1 MEELPA
7 PTPKEITAMSST
19 NQIQPARHSCV
30 VGLQW
35 GDEGKGKIVDVLSA
49 GADVVV
55 RYQGGANAGHTVQ
68 VEDKEYIFHLVPSG
82 ILDEGTICVIG
93 NGVVIDPRALIGELD
108 EIRAG
113 GLEHE
118 ENILVSDR
126 AHVVLPY
133 HSALDEAKESAG
145 GDGKIG
151 TTLRGIGPCYTDKSS
166 RVGIRMAEFV
176 DPVRFKERL
185 VRLAALKNRELESL
199 HGREPIDPEAVFE
212 EYSAYAERLRPRV
225 CDVTGYLH
233 QRDAGGARILFEGA
247 QGALLDI
254 DMGTYP
260 YVTSSNTSFLGLGP
274 GTGFSARKV
283 GRVFGITKAYATR
296 VGEGPFP
303 SEMDDEAGESLRQ
316 VGGEFGATTG
326 RPRRC
331 GWLDIVALRRAIQ
344 FGDVDA
350 MVVTKLDVL
359 DHLDE
364 IKVAV
369 SYTVDGVETDQFP
382 AFTDCAIIPQYRSF
396 PGWLESTTG
405 CRSFAELPEKAREYL
420 QFVADA
426 AGCPIAIVSVGKE
439 RSQIV
444 NLDPWLEPGVAME
457 GA

>member
-1 MEELPA
+1 MEERSA
-7 PTPKEITAMSST
+7 PTPKERTAMSST
-19 NQIQPARHSCV
+19 NQVQPARHSCV

-82 ILDEGTICVIG
+82 ILDEDTICVIG

-113 GLEHE
+113 GLDHE

-382 AFTDCAIIPQYRSF
+382 AFTDCDIIPQYRSF
-396 PGWLESTTG
+396 PGWLESTTE
-405 CRSFAELPEKAREYL
+405 CRSFAALPEKAREYL

-444 NLDPWLEPGVAME
+444 NLDPWLEPGAATE

>member
-1 MEELPA
+1 MIISNQV
-7 PTPKEITAMSST
+7 KST
-19 NQIQPARHSCV
+19 QHSCV

-49 GADVVV
+49 EADIVV

-68 VEDKEYIFHLVPSG
+68 VGDREYIFHLVPSG
-82 ILDEGTICVIG
+82 ILKEGTICIIG
-93 NGVVIDPRALIGELD
+93 NGVVIDPRALIEEFDGLLENGLD
-108 EIRAG
+108 
-113 GLEHE
+113 HE
-118 ENILVSDR
+118 ANIMISDR

-133 HSALDEAKESAG
+133 HGALDEAKESASE
-145 GDGKIG
+145 DGKIG
-151 TTLRGIGPCYTDKSS
+151 TTLRGIGPCYTDKAS
-166 RVGIRMAEFV
+166 RVGIRMSEFV
-176 DPVRFKERL
+176 DPDRFRERL
-185 VRLAALKNRELESL
+185 TRIADLKNRELESL
-199 HGREPIDPEAVFE
+199 HGREPIDAEAVFQ
-212 EYSAYAERLRPRV
+212 EYSAYADRLRPRV
-225 CDVTGYLH
+225 CDVTAYLH
-233 QRDAGGARILFEGA
+233 EQDASGANILFEGA

-260 YVTSSNTSFLGLGP
+260 YVTSSNTSFLGLGA

-283 GRVFGITKAYATR
+283 DKVLGITKAYATR

-303 SEMDDEAGESLRQ
+303 SEMDDEAGESLRE
-316 VGGEFGATTG
+316 VGAEFGATTG

-364 IKVAV
+364 IKAAV

-382 AFTDCAIIPQYRSF
+382 ASVDCEITPHYRSF
-396 PGWLESTTG
+396 PGWLENTTE
-405 CRSFAELPEKAREYL
+405 CRSFEELPEKARQYL

-439 RSQIV
+439 RTQIV
-444 NLDPWLEPGVAME
+444 TLDPWLEPGADGE
-457 GA
+457 GD

>member
-1 MEELPA
+1 
-7 PTPKEITAMSST
+7 MSST
-19 NQIQPARHSCV
+19 NQVQPARHSCV

-82 ILDEGTICVIG
+82 ILDEDTICVIG

-145 GDGKIG
+145 GDGKVG
-151 TTLRGIGPCYTDKSS
+151 T
-166 RVGIRMAEFV
+166 
-176 DPVRFKERL
+176 
-185 VRLAALKNRELESL
+185 LKNRELERL

-369 SYTVDGVETDQFP
+369 SYTVDGVETDLFP
-382 AFTDCAIIPQYRSF
+382 AFTDCAIIPQYWSF

-439 RSQIV
+439 RSQIG
-444 NLDPWLEPGVAME
+444 NLDPWLEPGAAME

>member
-1 MEELPA
+1 M
-7 PTPKEITAMSST
+7 IIS
-19 NQIQPARHSCV
+19 NQVESKQHSCV

-49 GADVVV
+49 EADIVV
-55 RYQGGANAGHTVQ
+55 RYQGGANAGHTVL
-68 VEDKEYIFHLVPSG
+68 VGDNEYIFHLVPSG
-82 ILDEGTICVIG
+82 ILKEGTVCIIG
-93 NGVVIDPRALIGELD
+93 NGVVIDPRALIEEFDGLLENGLD
-108 EIRAG
+108 
-113 GLEHE
+113 HE
-118 ENILVSDR
+118 ANILISDR

-133 HSALDEAKESAG
+133 HGALDEAKESASE
-145 GDGKIG
+145 DGKIG
-151 TTLRGIGPCYTDKSS
+151 TTLRGIGPCYTDKAS
-166 RVGIRMAEFV
+166 RVGLRMSEFV
-176 DPVRFKERL
+176 DPARFRERL
-185 VRLAALKNRELESL
+185 DRIADLKNRELENL
-199 HGREPIDPEAVFE
+199 HGREPIDAAAVFD
-212 EYSAYAERLRPRV
+212 EYSAYADRLRPRV
-225 CDVTGYLH
+225 CDVTAYLH
-233 QRDAGGARILFEGA
+233 EQDSRGANILFEGA

-260 YVTSSNTSFLGLGP
+260 YVTSSNTSFLGLGA

-283 GRVFGITKAYATR
+283 DRVLGITKAYTTR

-303 SEMDDEAGESLRQ
+303 SEMDEEAGESLRQ
-316 VGGEFGATTG
+316 AGAEFGATTG

-364 IKVAV
+364 IKAAV

-382 AFTDCAIIPQYRSF
+382 ASVDCEITPHYRSF
-396 PGWLESTTG
+396 PGWLESTTE
-405 CRSFAELPEKAREYL
+405 CRSFEDLPEKARQYL

-439 RSQIV
+439 RTQIV
-444 NLDPWLEPGVAME
+444 TLDPWLEPGGGGE
-457 GA
+457 GD

>member
-1 MEELPA
+1 M
-7 PTPKEITAMSST
+7 IIS
-19 NQIQPARHSCV
+19 NQVESKQHSCV

-49 GADVVV
+49 EADIVV
-55 RYQGGANAGHTVQ
+55 RYQGGANAGHTVL
-68 VEDKEYIFHLVPSG
+68 VGDNEYIFHLVPSG
-82 ILDEGTICVIG
+82 ILKEGTVCIIG
-93 NGVVIDPRALIGELD
+93 NGVVIDPRALIEEFDGLLENGLD
-108 EIRAG
+108 
-113 GLEHE
+113 HE
-118 ENILVSDR
+118 ANILISDR

-133 HSALDEAKESAG
+133 HGALDEAKESASE
-145 GDGKIG
+145 DGKIG
-151 TTLRGIGPCYTDKSS
+151 TTLRGIGPCYTDKAS
-166 RVGIRMAEFV
+166 RVGLRMSEFV
-176 DPVRFKERL
+176 DPARFRERL
-185 VRLAALKNRELESL
+185 DRIADLKNRELENL
-199 HGREPIDPEAVFE
+199 HGREPIDAAAVFD
-212 EYSAYAERLRPRV
+212 EYSAYADRLRPRV
-225 CDVTGYLH
+225 CDVTAYLH
-233 QRDAGGARILFEGA
+233 EQDSRGANILFEGA

-260 YVTSSNTSFLGLGP
+260 YVTSSNTSFLGLGA

-283 GRVFGITKAYATR
+283 DRVLGITKAYTTR

-303 SEMDDEAGESLRQ
+303 SEMDEEAGESLRQ
-316 VGGEFGATTG
+316 AGAEFGATTG

-364 IKVAV
+364 IKAAV

-382 AFTDCAIIPQYRSF
+382 ASVDCEITPHYRSF
-396 PGWLESTTG
+396 PGWLESTTE
-405 CRSFAELPEKAREYL
+405 CRSFEDLPEKARQYL

-439 RSQIV
+439 RTQIV
-444 NLDPWLEPGVAME
+444 TLDPWLEPGDGGE
-457 GA
+457 GD

>member
-1 MEELPA
+1 MMISNQV
-7 PTPKEITAMSST
+7 KST
-19 NQIQPARHSCV
+19 QHSCV

-49 GADVVV
+49 EADIVV

-68 VEDKEYIFHLVPSG
+68 VGDREYIFHLVPSG
-82 ILDEGTICVIG
+82 ILKEGTACIIG
-93 NGVVIDPRALIGELD
+93 NGVVIDPRALIEEFDGLLENGLD
-108 EIRAG
+108 
-113 GLEHE
+113 HE
-118 ENILVSDR
+118 ANIMISDR

-133 HSALDEAKESAG
+133 HGALDEAKESASE
-145 GDGKIG
+145 DGKIG
-151 TTLRGIGPCYTDKSS
+151 TTLRGIGPCYTDKAS
-166 RVGIRMAEFV
+166 RIGIRMEEFV
-176 DPVRFKERL
+176 DPDRFRERL
-185 VRLAALKNRELESL
+185 TRIADLKNRELESL
-199 HGREPIDPEAVFE
+199 HGREPIDAASVYE
-212 EYSAYAERLRPRV
+212 EYSAYADRLRARV
-225 CDVTGYLH
+225 CDVTAYLH
-233 QRDAGGARILFEGA
+233 EQDSLGANILFEGA

-260 YVTSSNTSFLGLGP
+260 YVTSSNTSFLGLGA

-283 GRVFGITKAYATR
+283 GRVLGITKAYTTR

-316 VGGEFGATTG
+316 AGAEFGATTG

-359 DHLDE
+359 DHLDV
-364 IKVAV
+364 IKAAV

-382 AFTDCAIIPQYRSF
+382 ASVDCEIIPHYRSF
-396 PGWLESTTG
+396 PGWLESTAE
-405 CRSFAELPEKAREYL
+405 CRSFEQLPEKARQYL

-439 RSQIV
+439 RTQIV
-444 NLDPWLEPGVAME
+444 TLEPWLEPGAGGE
-457 GA
+457 GD

>member
-1 MEELPA
+1 MRPA
-7 PTPKEITAMSST
+7 ERVEMSNS
-19 NQIQPARHSCV
+19 NQVRPARHSCV

-35 GDEGKGKIVDVLSA
+35 GDEGKGKIVDVLTA
-49 GADVVV
+49 DADVVV

-68 VEDKEYIFHLVPSG
+68 VEDQEYIFHLIPSG
-82 ILDEGTICVIG
+82 ILKKDTACVIG
-93 NGVVIDPRALIGELD
+93 NGVVIDPRALIAELD
-108 EIRAG
+108 GLLEI
-113 GLEHE
+113 GLDHE
-118 ENILVSDR
+118 ENILISDR

-145 GDGKIG
+145 GAGKIG
-151 TTLRGIGPCYTDKSS
+151 TTLRGIGPCYTDKAS
-166 RVGIRMAEFV
+166 RVGIRMSEFV
-176 DPVRFKERL
+176 DPNGLRERL
-185 VRLAALKNRELESL
+185 VHFGELKNRELEKL
-199 HGREPIDPEAVFE
+199 HGRDPIDPDAVFE

-225 CDVTGYLH
+225 CDVTAFLH
-233 QRDAGGARILFEGA
+233 EQDARGAGILFEGA
-247 QGALLDI
+247 QGAMLDI

-283 GRVFGITKAYATR
+283 GKVLGITKAYATR

-303 SEMDDEAGESLRQ
+303 SEMQEEAAASLRE

-359 DHLDE
+359 DHLEE

-369 SYTVDGVETDQFP
+369 SYNVDGVETDQYP
-382 AFTDCAIIPQYRSF
+382 ASTECEVIPRYRSF
-396 PGWLESTTG
+396 PGWLESTTE
-405 CRSFAELPEKAREYL
+405 CRAFEDLPEKAREYL
-420 QFVADA
+420 RFVADA

-444 NLDPWLEPGVAME
+444 SLDPWLEPASAE
-457 GA
+457 GD

>member
-1 MEELPA
+1 MRPA
-7 PTPKEITAMSST
+7 ERVEMSSL
-19 NQIQPARHSCV
+19 NQDRSARHSCV

-35 GDEGKGKIVDVLSA
+35 GDEGKGKIVDVLTA
-49 GADVVV
+49 DADVVV

-68 VEDKEYIFHLVPSG
+68 VEDQEYIFHLIPSG
-82 ILDEGTICVIG
+82 ILKKDTACVIG

-108 EIRAG
+108 GLLEI
-113 GLEHE
+113 GLDHE
-118 ENILVSDR
+118 ENILISDR

-151 TTLRGIGPCYTDKSS
+151 TTLRGIGPCYTDKAS
-166 RVGIRMAEFV
+166 RVGIRMSEFV
-176 DPVRFKERL
+176 DPDGLRERL
-185 VRLAALKNRELESL
+185 VHLGELKNRELEKL
-199 HGREPIDPEAVFE
+199 HGRDPIDPEAVFE

-225 CDVTGYLH
+225 CDVTAFLH
-233 QRDAGGARILFEGA
+233 EQDARGAGILFEGA
-247 QGALLDI
+247 QGAMLDI

-283 GRVFGITKAYATR
+283 GKVLGITKAYATR

-303 SEMDDEAGESLRQ
+303 SEMQEEAAASLRE

-359 DHLDE
+359 DHLEE

-369 SYTVDGVETDQFP
+369 SYKVDGVETDQYP
-382 AFTDCAIIPQYRSF
+382 ASTECEVIPQYRSF
-396 PGWLESTTG
+396 PGWLENTTE
-405 CRSFAELPEKAREYL
+405 CRAFEDLPEKAREYL
-420 QFVADA
+420 RFVTDA

-444 NLDPWLEPGVAME
+444 SLDPWLEPAPAE
-457 GA
+457 GD

>member
-1 MEELPA
+1 
-7 PTPKEITAMSST
+7 
-19 NQIQPARHSCV
+19 
-30 VGLQW
+30 
-35 GDEGKGKIVDVLSA
+35 
-49 GADVVV
+49 
-55 RYQGGANAGHTVQ
+55 
-68 VEDKEYIFHLVPSG
+68 
-82 ILDEGTICVIG
+82 
-93 NGVVIDPRALIGELD
+93 
-108 EIRAG
+108 
-113 GLEHE
+113 
-118 ENILVSDR
+118 
-126 AHVVLPY
+126 

-145 GDGKIG
+145 GAGKIG
-151 TTLRGIGPCYTDKSS
+151 NTFRGIGHCYTDKAS
-166 RVGIRMAEFV
+166 RVGIRMSEFV
-176 DPVRFKERL
+176 DPDGLRERL
-185 VRLAALKNRELESL
+185 VHLGELKNRELEKL
-199 HGREPIDPEAVFE
+199 HGRDPIDPDAVFE

-225 CDVTGYLH
+225 CDVTAFLH
-233 QRDAGGARILFEGA
+233 EQDARGAGILFEGA

-283 GRVFGITKAYATR
+283 GKVLGITKAYATR

-303 SEMDDEAGESLRQ
+303 SEMQEEAAASLRE

-359 DHLDE
+359 DHLEE

-369 SYTVDGVETDQFP
+369 SYNVDGVATDQYP
-382 AFTDCAIIPQYRSF
+382 ASTECEVIPQYRSF
-396 PGWLESTTG
+396 PGWLESTTE
-405 CRSFAELPEKAREYL
+405 CRAFEDLPEKAREYL
-420 QFVADA
+420 RFVADA

-444 NLDPWLEPGVAME
+444 SLDPWLEPAPAE
-457 GA
+457 GD

>member
-1 MEELPA
+1 M
-7 PTPKEITAMSST
+7 IIS
-19 NQIQPARHSCV
+19 NQVESKQHSCV

-49 GADVVV
+49 EADIVV

-68 VEDKEYIFHLVPSG
+68 VGDSEYIFHLVPSG
-82 ILDEGTICVIG
+82 ILKEGTACIIG
-93 NGVVIDPRALIGELD
+93 NGVVIDPRALIEEFDGLLEN
-108 EIRAG
+108 

-118 ENILVSDR
+118 ANIMISDR

-133 HSALDEAKESAG
+133 HSALDEAKESASE
-145 GDGKIG
+145 DGKIG
-151 TTLRGIGPCYTDKSS
+151 TTLRGIGPCYTDKAS
-166 RVGIRMAEFV
+166 RVGLRMSEFV
-176 DPVRFKERL
+176 DPVRFRERL
-185 VRLAALKNRELESL
+185 TRIADLKNRELEDI
-199 HGREPIDPEAVFE
+199 HGREPIDAEAVFQ
-212 EYSAYAERLRPRV
+212 EYSAYADRLRPRV
-225 CDVTGYLH
+225 CDVTAYLH
-233 QRDAGGARILFEGA
+233 EQDARGANILFEGA

-260 YVTSSNTSFLGLGP
+260 YVTSSNTSFLGLGA

-283 GRVFGITKAYATR
+283 GRVLGITKAYTTR

-303 SEMDDEAGESLRQ
+303 SEMEEEAGESLRQ
-316 VGGEFGATTG
+316 AGAEFGATTG

-364 IKVAV
+364 IKAAV

-382 AFTDCAIIPQYRSF
+382 ASVDCEITPHYRSF
-396 PGWLESTTG
+396 PGWLESTTE
-405 CRSFAELPEKAREYL
+405 CRSFDQLPEKAQQYL

-439 RSQIV
+439 RTQIV
-444 NLDPWLEPGVAME
+444 TLDPWLEPGGDGE
-457 GA
+457 GD

>member
-1 MEELPA
+1 M
-7 PTPKEITAMSST
+7 IIS
-19 NQIQPARHSCV
+19 NQVESKQHSCV

-49 GADVVV
+49 EADIVV
-55 RYQGGANAGHTVQ
+55 RYQGGANAGHTVL
-68 VEDKEYIFHLVPSG
+68 VGDNEYIFHLVPSG
-82 ILDEGTICVIG
+82 ILKEGTVCIIG
-93 NGVVIDPRALIGELD
+93 NGVVIDPRALIEEFDGLLENGLD
-108 EIRAG
+108 
-113 GLEHE
+113 HE
-118 ENILVSDR
+118 ANILISDR

-133 HSALDEAKESAG
+133 HGALDEAKESASE
-145 GDGKIG
+145 DDKIG
-151 TTLRGIGPCYTDKSS
+151 TTLRGIGPCYTDKAS
-166 RVGIRMAEFV
+166 RVGLRMSEFV
-176 DPVRFKERL
+176 DPARFRERL
-185 VRLAALKNRELESL
+185 DRIADLKNRELENL
-199 HGREPIDPEAVFE
+199 HGREPIDAAAVFD
-212 EYSAYAERLRPRV
+212 EYSAYADRLRPRV
-225 CDVTGYLH
+225 CDVTAYLH
-233 QRDAGGARILFEGA
+233 EQDSRGANILFEGA

-260 YVTSSNTSFLGLGP
+260 YVTSSNTSFLGLGA

-283 GRVFGITKAYATR
+283 DRVLGITKAYTTR

-303 SEMDDEAGESLRQ
+303 SEMDEEAGESLRQ
-316 VGGEFGATTG
+316 AGAEFGATTG

-364 IKVAV
+364 IKAAV

-382 AFTDCAIIPQYRSF
+382 ASVDCEITPHYRSF
-396 PGWLESTTG
+396 PGWLESTTE
-405 CRSFAELPEKAREYL
+405 CRSFEDLPEKARQYL

-439 RSQIV
+439 RTQIV
-444 NLDPWLEPGVAME
+444 TLDPWLEPGGGGE
-457 GA
+457 GD

>member
-1 MEELPA
+1 M
-7 PTPKEITAMSST
+7 
-19 NQIQPARHSCV
+19 

-49 GADVVV
+49 EADIVV

-68 VEDKEYIFHLVPSG
+68 VGDREYIFHLVPSG
-82 ILDEGTICVIG
+82 ILKEGTICIIG
-93 NGVVIDPRALIGELD
+93 NGVVIDPRALIAEFDGLLENGLD
-108 EIRAG
+108 
-113 GLEHE
+113 HE
-118 ENILVSDR
+118 ANIMISDR

-133 HSALDEAKESAG
+133 HGALDEAKESASE
-145 GDGKIG
+145 DGKIG
-151 TTLRGIGPCYTDKSS
+151 TTLRGIGPCYTDKAS
-166 RVGIRMAEFV
+166 RVGIRMSEFV
-176 DPVRFKERL
+176 DPDRFRERL
-185 VRLAALKNRELESL
+185 TRIADLKNRELESL
-199 HGREPIDPEAVFE
+199 HGREPIDAEAVFQ
-212 EYSAYAERLRPRV
+212 EYSAYADRLRPRV
-225 CDVTGYLH
+225 CDVTAYLH
-233 QRDAGGARILFEGA
+233 EQDASGANILFEGA

-260 YVTSSNTSFLGLGP
+260 YVTSSNTSFLGLGA

-283 GRVFGITKAYATR
+283 DKVLGITKAYTTR

-303 SEMDDEAGESLRQ
+303 SEMDDEAGESLREA
-316 VGGEFGATTG
+316 GAEFGATTG

-364 IKVAV
+364 IKAAV

-382 AFTDCAIIPQYRSF
+382 ASVDCEITPHYRSF
-396 PGWLESTTG
+396 PGWLENTTE
-405 CRSFAELPEKAREYL
+405 CRSFEELPEKARQYL

-439 RSQIV
+439 RTQIV
-444 NLDPWLEPGVAME
+444 TLDPWLEPGADGE
-457 GA
+457 GD

>member
-1 MEELPA
+1 MIISNQV
-7 PTPKEITAMSST
+7 KST
-19 NQIQPARHSCV
+19 QHSCV

-49 GADVVV
+49 EADIVV

-68 VEDKEYIFHLVPSG
+68 VGDREYIFHLVPSG
-82 ILDEGTICVIG
+82 ILKEGTICIIG
-93 NGVVIDPRALIGELD
+93 NGVVIDPRALIAEFDGLLENGLD
-108 EIRAG
+108 
-113 GLEHE
+113 HE
-118 ENILVSDR
+118 ANIMISDR

-133 HSALDEAKESAG
+133 HGALDEAKESASE
-145 GDGKIG
+145 DGKIG
-151 TTLRGIGPCYTDKSS
+151 TTLRGIGPCYTDKAS
-166 RVGIRMAEFV
+166 RVGIRMSEFV
-176 DPVRFKERL
+176 DPDRFRERL
-185 VRLAALKNRELESL
+185 TRIADLKNRELESL
-199 HGREPIDPEAVFE
+199 HGREPIDAEAVFQ
-212 EYSAYAERLRPRV
+212 EYSAYADRLRPRV
-225 CDVTGYLH
+225 CDVTAYLH
-233 QRDAGGARILFEGA
+233 EQDASGANILFEGA

-260 YVTSSNTSFLGLGP
+260 YVTSSNTSFLGLGA

-283 GRVFGITKAYATR
+283 DKVLGITKAYATR

-303 SEMDDEAGESLRQ
+303 SEMADEAGESLREA
-316 VGGEFGATTG
+316 GAEFGATTG

-364 IKVAV
+364 IKAAV

-382 AFTDCAIIPQYRSF
+382 ASVDCEITPHYRSF
-396 PGWLESTTG
+396 PGWLENTTE
-405 CRSFAELPEKAREYL
+405 CRSFEELPEKARQYL

-439 RSQIV
+439 RTQIV
-444 NLDPWLEPGVAME
+444 TLDPWLEPGADGE
-457 GA
+457 GD

>member
-1 MEELPA
+1 MIISNQV
-7 PTPKEITAMSST
+7 KST
-19 NQIQPARHSCV
+19 QHSCV

-49 GADVVV
+49 EADIVV

-68 VEDKEYIFHLVPSG
+68 VGDREYIFHLVPSG
-82 ILDEGTICVIG
+82 ILKEGTICIIG
-93 NGVVIDPRALIGELD
+93 NGVVIDPRALIEEFDGLLENGLD
-108 EIRAG
+108 
-113 GLEHE
+113 HE
-118 ENILVSDR
+118 ANIMISDR

-133 HSALDEAKESAG
+133 HGALDEAKESASE
-145 GDGKIG
+145 DGKIG
-151 TTLRGIGPCYTDKSS
+151 TTLRGIGPCYTDKAS
-166 RVGIRMAEFV
+166 RVGIRMSEFV
-176 DPVRFKERL
+176 DPDRFRERL
-185 VRLAALKNRELESL
+185 TRIADLKNRELESL
-199 HGREPIDPEAVFE
+199 HGREPIDAEAVFQ
-212 EYSAYAERLRPRV
+212 EYSAYADRLRPRV
-225 CDVTGYLH
+225 CDVTAYLH
-233 QRDAGGARILFEGA
+233 EQDASGANILFEGA

-260 YVTSSNTSFLGLGP
+260 YVTSSNTSFLGLGA

-283 GRVFGITKAYATR
+283 DKVLGITKAYATR

-303 SEMDDEAGESLRQ
+303 SEMDDEAGESLREA
-316 VGGEFGATTG
+316 GAEFGATTG

-364 IKVAV
+364 IKAAV

-382 AFTDCAIIPQYRSF
+382 ASVDCEITPHYRSF
-396 PGWLESTTG
+396 PGWLENTTE
-405 CRSFAELPEKAREYL
+405 CRSFEELPEKARQYL

-439 RSQIV
+439 RTQIV
-444 NLDPWLEPGVAME
+444 TLDPWLEPGTNGE
-457 GA
+457 GD

>member
-1 MEELPA
+1 MIISNQV
-7 PTPKEITAMSST
+7 KST
-19 NQIQPARHSCV
+19 QHSCV

-49 GADVVV
+49 EADIVV

-68 VEDKEYIFHLVPSG
+68 VGDREYIFHLVPSG
-82 ILDEGTICVIG
+82 ILKEGTICIIG
-93 NGVVIDPRALIGELD
+93 NGVVIDPRALIAEFDGLLENGLD
-108 EIRAG
+108 
-113 GLEHE
+113 HE
-118 ENILVSDR
+118 ANIMISDR

-133 HSALDEAKESAG
+133 HGALDEAKESASE
-145 GDGKIG
+145 DGKIG
-151 TTLRGIGPCYTDKSS
+151 TTLRGIGPCYTDKAS
-166 RVGIRMAEFV
+166 RVGIRMSEFV
-176 DPVRFKERL
+176 DPDRFRERL
-185 VRLAALKNRELESL
+185 TRIADLKNRELESL
-199 HGREPIDPEAVFE
+199 HGREPIDAEAVFQ
-212 EYSAYAERLRPRV
+212 EYSAYADRLRPRV
-225 CDVTGYLH
+225 CDVTAYLH
-233 QRDAGGARILFEGA
+233 EQDASGANILFEGA

-260 YVTSSNTSFLGLGP
+260 YVTSSNTSFLGLGA

-283 GRVFGITKAYATR
+283 DKVLGITKAYATR

-303 SEMDDEAGESLRQ
+303 SEMDDEAGESLRE
-316 VGGEFGATTG
+316 VGAEFGATTG

-364 IKVAV
+364 IKAAV

-382 AFTDCAIIPQYRSF
+382 ASVDCEITPHYRSF
-396 PGWLESTTG
+396 PGWLENTTE
-405 CRSFAELPEKAREYL
+405 CRSFEELPEKARQYL

-439 RSQIV
+439 RTQIV
-444 NLDPWLEPGVAME
+444 TLDPWLEPGADGE
-457 GA
+457 GD

>member
-1 MEELPA
+1 M
-7 PTPKEITAMSST
+7 IIS
-19 NQIQPARHSCV
+19 NQVESKQHSCV

-49 GADVVV
+49 EADIVV
-55 RYQGGANAGHTVQ
+55 RYQGGANAGHTVL
-68 VEDKEYIFHLVPSG
+68 VGDNEYIFHLVPSG
-82 ILDEGTICVIG
+82 ILKEGTVCIIG
-93 NGVVIDPRALIGELD
+93 NGVVIDPRALIEEFDGLLENGLD
-108 EIRAG
+108 
-113 GLEHE
+113 HE
-118 ENILVSDR
+118 ANILISDR

-133 HSALDEAKESAG
+133 HGALDEAKESASE
-145 GDGKIG
+145 DGKIG
-151 TTLRGIGPCYTDKSS
+151 TTLRGIGPCYTDKAS
-166 RVGIRMAEFV
+166 RVGLRMSEFV
-176 DPVRFKERL
+176 DPARFRERL
-185 VRLAALKNRELESL
+185 DRIADLKNRELENL
-199 HGREPIDPEAVFE
+199 HGREPIDAAAVFD
-212 EYSAYAERLRPRV
+212 EYSAYADRLRPRV
-225 CDVTGYLH
+225 CDVTAYLH
-233 QRDAGGARILFEGA
+233 EQDSRGANILFEGA

-260 YVTSSNTSFLGLGP
+260 YVTSSNTSFLGLGA

-283 GRVFGITKAYATR
+283 DRVLGITKAYTTR

-303 SEMDDEAGESLRQ
+303 SEMDEEAGESLRQ
-316 VGGEFGATTG
+316 AGAEFGATTG

-364 IKVAV
+364 IKAAV

-382 AFTDCAIIPQYRSF
+382 ASVDCEITPHYRSF
-396 PGWLESTTG
+396 PGWLENTTE
-405 CRSFAELPEKAREYL
+405 CRSFEDLPEKARQYL

-439 RSQIV
+439 RTQIV
-444 NLDPWLEPGVAME
+444 TLDPWLEPGGGGE
-457 GA
+457 GD

>member
-1 MEELPA
+1 MRPA
-7 PTPKEITAMSST
+7 ERVEMSSL
-19 NQIQPARHSCV
+19 NQGRPARHSCV

-35 GDEGKGKIVDVLSA
+35 GDEGKGKIVDVLTA
-49 GADVVV
+49 DADVVV

-68 VEDKEYIFHLVPSG
+68 VEDQEYIFHLIPSG
-82 ILDEGTICVIG
+82 ILKKDTACVIG
-93 NGVVIDPRALIGELD
+93 NGVVIDPRALIAELD
-108 EIRAG
+108 
-113 GLEHE
+113 GLLEMGLDHE
-118 ENILVSDR
+118 ENILISDR

-151 TTLRGIGPCYTDKSS
+151 TTLRGIGPCYTDKAS
-166 RVGIRMAEFV
+166 RVGIRMSEFV
-176 DPVRFKERL
+176 DPNGLRERL
-185 VRLAALKNRELESL
+185 VHLGELKNRELEKL
-199 HGREPIDPEAVFE
+199 HGRDPIDPDVVFE
-212 EYSAYAERLRPRV
+212 EYSAYAERLRSRV
-225 CDVTGYLH
+225 CDATAFLH
-233 QRDAGGARILFEGA
+233 EQDARGAGILFEGA
-247 QGALLDI
+247 QGAMLDI

-283 GRVFGITKAYATR
+283 GKVFGITKAYATR

-303 SEMDDEAGESLRQ
+303 SEMQEEAAASLRE

-359 DHLDE
+359 DHLEE

-369 SYTVDGVETDQFP
+369 SYKVDGAETDQYP
-382 AFTDCAIIPQYRSF
+382 ASTECEVIPQYRSF
-396 PGWLESTTG
+396 PGWLESTTE
-405 CRSFAELPEKAREYL
+405 CRAFEDLPEKAREYL
-420 QFVADA
+420 RFVADA

-444 NLDPWLEPGVAME
+444 SLDPWLEPTPVE
-457 GA
+457 GD

>member
-1 MEELPA
+1 MIISNQV
-7 PTPKEITAMSST
+7 KST
-19 NQIQPARHSCV
+19 QHSCV

-49 GADVVV
+49 EADIVV

-68 VEDKEYIFHLVPSG
+68 VGDREYIFHLVPSG
-82 ILDEGTICVIG
+82 ILKEGTVCIIG
-93 NGVVIDPRALIGELD
+93 NGVVIDPRALIEEFDGLLENGLD
-108 EIRAG
+108 
-113 GLEHE
+113 HE
-118 ENILVSDR
+118 ANIMISDR

-133 HSALDEAKESAG
+133 HGALDEAKESASE
-145 GDGKIG
+145 DGKIG
-151 TTLRGIGPCYTDKSS
+151 TTLRGIGPCYTDKAS
-166 RVGIRMAEFV
+166 RVGIRMSEFV
-176 DPVRFKERL
+176 DPDRFKERL
-185 VRLAALKNRELESL
+185 TRIADLKNRELESL
-199 HGREPIDPEAVFE
+199 HGREPIDAATVFE
-212 EYSAYAERLRPRV
+212 EYSAYADRLRPRV
-225 CDVTGYLH
+225 CDVTAYLH
-233 QRDAGGARILFEGA
+233 EQDSSGANILFEGA

-260 YVTSSNTSFLGLGP
+260 YVTSSNTSFLGLGA

-283 GRVFGITKAYATR
+283 DRVLGITKAYATR

-303 SEMDDEAGESLRQ
+303 SEMADEAGESLREA
-316 VGGEFGATTG
+316 GAEFGATTG

-364 IKVAV
+364 IKAAV

-382 AFTDCAIIPQYRSF
+382 ASVDCEITPHYRSF
-396 PGWLESTTG
+396 PGWLESTAE
-405 CRSFAELPEKAREYL
+405 CRSFEQLPEKARQYL
-420 QFVADA
+420 QFIADA

-439 RSQIV
+439 RTQIV
-444 NLDPWLEPGVAME
+444 TLDPWLEPGTNGE
-457 GA
+457 GD

>member
-1 MEELPA
+1 MEDRSA
-7 PTPKEITAMSST
+7 PRSEERAEMSST
-19 NQIQPARHSCV
+19 NEGKAARHSCV

-35 GDEGKGKIVDVLSA
+35 GDEGKGKIVDVLSSE
-49 GADVVV
+49 ADVVV

-82 ILDEGTICVIG
+82 ILDEDTICVIG
-93 NGVVIDPRALIGELD
+93 NGVVIDPLALIGELD
-108 EIRAG
+108 EIRSS
-113 GLEHE
+113 GLDHE
-118 ENILVSDR
+118 ENILISDR

-151 TTLRGIGPCYTDKSS
+151 TTLRGIGPCYTDKSA

-176 DPVRFKERL
+176 DPLRFKERL
-185 VRLAALKNRELESL
+185 TRLAALKNRELESL

-233 QRDAGGARILFEGA
+233 QQDAAGAGILFEGA

-303 SEMDDEAGESLRQ
+303 SEMDGEAGESLRQ

-364 IKVAV
+364 VKVAV
-369 SYTVDGVETDQFP
+369 SYSVDGVETDQFP
-382 AFTDCAIIPQYRSF
+382 AFTDCEIIPRYRSF
-396 PGWLESTTG
+396 PGWLDSTTG
-405 CRSFAELPEKAREYL
+405 CRSFDELPERAREYL

-426 AGCPIAIVSVGKE
+426 ASCPIAIVSVGKE

-444 NLDPWLEPGVAME
+444 NLDPWLEPGTATE
-457 GA
+457 GD